1 MKRPPGYDED
11 GEKFLT
17 LCRNSEPELSTIRKM
32 IKIRPDLLNY
42 KGVLMDI
49 PLSDAISVSRAN
61 TDVDADLIIYLIEEY
76 FHHDLLGDVKLYG
89 MIIQEYNIPVLS
101 LLVEHKKIKVLE
113 RLMESDLPLLVPK
126 DVKRFNLLPICLRSN
141 IEENDTAGID
151 VLRLLLKID
160 PSAVSTK
167 CDFEGT
173 LPIENVKHH
182 CHPKLQLQ
190 IYKILVDAGVRQGVP
205 RGGLLTNAQNAN
217 IPLQNLIQVA
227 KADTVNY
234 LVSTIPPLLQRDD
247 LDTFDLLGIA
257 WRSYNMVVFKDL
269 LFFNPEF
276 AALSLPKFLSTIV
289 DYFYTE
295 TVDTSILQ
303 LFNTLLQCGFD
314 LKVYTSYELG
324 GLLTSTTS
332 EGKTVLTAIVNTCEN
347 PQKQLLLGRFA
358 NNPKKKRMKKKV
370 TIQKFLRCIN
380 QVMKKNDAPLLHAII
395 RSDLCHKVH
404 LFLPTFKWCIQ
415 MKDKDGR
422 IPIQTALMRKQ
433 SCSLSIICTLLDHQK
448 TSISIK
454 DPVTGLY
461 PFELA
466 ALTGDLDVCYYLLR
480 QKPDLA
486 YDQNL
491 SC

>member
-17 LCRNSEPELSTIRKM
+17 LCRKSEPDLSTIRKM
-32 IKIRPDLLNY
+32 IAMRPDLLNY

-49 PLSDAISVSRAN
+49 PLSDAISVSRPN
-61 TDVDADLIIYLIEEY
+61 TDVDADLISYLIEEY

-89 MIIQEYNIPVLS
+89 MILQEYNIPVLS
-101 LLVEHKKIKVLE
+101 LLVEHKKIKVLKQ
-113 RLMESDLPLLVPK
+113 LMKSDLSLLVPK

-141 IEENDTAGID
+141 IEESDTAGID
-151 VLRLLLKID
+151 VLKLLLEID

-167 CDFEGT
+167 CDSEGT

-190 IYKILVDAGVRQGVP
+190 IYKILVDAGVRKGLP
-205 RGGLLTNAQNAN
+205 RGGLLANAQNGN

-227 KADTVNY
+227 DADTVNY
-234 LVSTIPPLLQRDD
+234 LVSAIPPLLQRDD
-247 LDTFDLLGIA
+247 LDEYDLLGIA
-257 WRSYNMVVFKDL
+257 WRSHNMVAFKAL
-269 LFFNPEF
+269 LFFHPEF

-303 LFNTLLQCGFD
+303 KFNKLLQFGFD
-314 LKVYTSYELG
+314 LNVYTSYELG
-324 GLLTSTTS
+324 GLLASTTS

-358 NNPKKKRMKKKV
+358 NNPKKKRMKKI
-370 TIQKFLRCIN
+370 TIPKFLRCMN
-380 QVMKKNDAPLLHAII
+380 QVMKKNNAPLLHAII

-404 LFLPTFKWCIQ
+404 LFLPTFKWSIQ

-422 IPIQTALMRKQ
+422 IPIQTALMQKQ
-433 SCSLSIICTLLDHQK
+433 ACSLSIICTLLDYQK

-461 PFELA
+461 PFGLA
-466 ALTGDLDVCYYLLR
+466 ALTGNLDVCYYLLR

-486 YDQNL
+486 YYQNL